1 MPDYRE
7 QIDKLINNPSELLN
21 KQPFFRGYD
30 QISNIFSA
38 FIPKTVGINDT
49 IKATLPML
57 KKRVITQDQFL
68 MELEPSNHK
77 VLYDQNIPSI
87 TMKLDNGTFVEIEY
101 KKMAVSFQQNILDK
115 QVLHLCGFPMQ
126 FTMMNSTPS
135 EQQKEDFALYKQYW
149 RLRNQDGM
157 REKMVETQKSVGDA
171 GLLYYFDHDGC
182 IKSRLLSYKDGYVLC
197 PHNDN
202 NGDRILESVYYVSD
216 DVEYIDSYD
225 DTYFYRHSRNLAS
238 NDDSDWSLI
247 ESQRHGFSEI
257 PLITKRGDVAW
268 SNAQSVIEAYEII
281 YNIFLVIQKRHG
293 WGILYIK
300 GKFSDDGK
308 KLAGSIIL
316 NSKNS
321 GYGDQSSSDD
331 AKFLTPP
338 TPQGILDTLQL
349 MEETIQK
356 NASTTFILPKD
367 IKSSGDIS
375 GTAILLSQTMDIEC
389 AMKGA
394 IEWQNVADK
403 MARLFGEGL
412 AMELVKKGIK
422 PTAITDFDNLDIHA
436 EFKIWRPQSETEIV
450 TRLNMAKSAGFLS
463 VQSAAEV
470 NPDSKPDEVERINK
484 EKMKEDEISLERQ
497 EQQLALNAKY
507 SQSSFSSNGDK
518 NNNNNNNNN

>member
-1 MPDYRE
+1 MRNYKE
-7 QIDKLINNPSELLN
+7 QIKELINNPEELLN
-21 KQPFFRGYD
+21 KKPFFRGYESYD
-30 QISNIFSA
+30 GVFAALS
-38 FIPKTVGINDT
+38 PKRVGINDT
-49 IKATLPML
+49 IKATLPRL
-57 KKRVITQDQFL
+57 KKRVVTQDQFL

-87 TMKLDNGTFVEIEY
+87 TMKLDNGSFVEIEY

-126 FTMMNSTPS
+126 FTMMNSTPT
-135 EQQKEDFALYKQYW
+135 EQQKEDFSLYKQYW

-182 IKSRLLSYKDGYVLC
+182 IKSRLLSYKDGYILC
-197 PHNDN
+197 PHDDD

-225 DTYFYRHSRNLAS
+225 DTYFYRHTRDINSR
-238 NDDSDWSLI
+238 D
-247 ESQRHGFSEI
+247 ESGWILVQQERHNFSEI

-321 GYGDQSSSDD
+321 GYGDQASSDD

-375 GTAILLSQTMDIEC
+375 GTAILLTQTMDIEC

-403 MARLFGEGL
+403 MCRLFKEGL
-412 AMELVKKGIK
+412 AQELVKKGIK
-422 PTAITDFDNLDIHA
+422 PTAVTDFADMKINA

-450 TRLNMAKSAGFLS
+450 TRLNMAKGAGFLS

-484 EKMKEDEISLERQ
+484 EKMEDAQIALEKQ
-497 EQQLALNAKY
+497 EQQLELNAKY
-507 SQSSFSSNGDK
+507 SQSSSSSSGD
-518 NNNNNNNNN
+518 NNNNNNSNN